1 MVGSPLFINCAV
13 NTVDGVD
20 SSLVTINWVM
30 PKESYNNNSRITVE
44 IDEIKPNPLNTY
56 NSSLQF
62 AYLMEGDE
70 GKYTCNVAIMD
81 TFNQQTAEIVSLTSK
96 QLIFIL

>member
-1 MVGSPLFINCAV
+1 MVGSPLSIVCAV
-13 NTVDGVD
+13 NTVDGVE
-20 SSLVTINWVM
+20 SSLVTINWVI

-44 IDEIKPNPLNTY
+44 MDEIKPNPLNTY

-70 GKYTCNVAIMD
+70 GMYTCRVAIMD
-81 TFNQQTAEIVSLTSK
+81 TVNQHTAEIESLTSK
-96 QLIFIL
+96 